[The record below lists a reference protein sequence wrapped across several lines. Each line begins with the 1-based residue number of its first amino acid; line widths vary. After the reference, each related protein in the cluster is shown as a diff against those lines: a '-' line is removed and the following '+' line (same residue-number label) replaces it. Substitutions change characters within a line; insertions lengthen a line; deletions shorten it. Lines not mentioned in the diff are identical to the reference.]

1 MIKFFEEY
9 DINKQYF
16 YDLVTYLEKFI
27 ESNIGCDINVIDS
40 AKFYY
45 SVDGYNVEIFQINKS
60 ISGIEFDF
68 FLTINIRTK
77 NKSIPSNVSDIVLY
91 IYDVLKKDKYNP
103 LVENK
108 VKDIPDI
115 ISNITTENYEIYLA
129 QKDYNL

>member
-1 MIKFFEEY
+1 M
-9 DINKQYF
+9 
-16 YDLVTYLEKFI
+16 
-27 ESNIGCDINVIDS
+27 
-40 AKFYY
+40 
-45 SVDGYNVEIFQINKS
+45 
-60 ISGIEFDF
+60 IEFDF
-68 FLTINIRTK
+68 FLSINIRTK